1 MMNAPQISGVL
12 KEEFLAEIN
21 AIADWWI
28 AHCQDEQHG
37 GFIGEIDVDNNIDPQ
52 ANKGCILNCR
62 ILWFFSEAALFTGSA
77 NYAAMANRAYHYLT
91 GRFVDRD
98 HGGMLW
104 ELNHKG
110 EVVNGRKQVYA
121 QAFAIYGLSAYF
133 KLTKNDGALKLAR
146 EIYQLLE
153 TRAYDNNSSGYFEA
167 FGRDW
172 SPIQDVRL
180 SKLDLDSPKSMN
192 THLHILEAYTAL
204 QAAAPARDVAA
215 SIKRCLDCFDRY
227 IINKETFHLRMFLS
241 VDWRD
246 ESSSISYGHDI
257 ESSWLL
263 WEAVNI
269 LQDNGLRE
277 YYRDIVIKL
286 ARNCVE
292 QGVGEYHEVRDA
304 YNFKTGTLMKERIWW
319 VQAEGMIGFLN
330 AYQITGEKKFYQAF
344 VNLWE
349 FIKTYQ
355 KDHDHGEWRWLSTLD
370 HPSRGDYKIGF
381 WKAPYHNGRAMM
393 EVCRRLDELSDSKHF

>member
-1 MMNAPQISGVL
+1 
-12 KEEFLAEIN
+12 
-21 AIADWWI
+21 
-28 AHCQDEQHG
+28 
-37 GFIGEIDVDNNIDPQ
+37 
-52 ANKGCILNCR
+52 
-62 ILWFFSEAALFTGSA
+62 
-77 NYAAMANRAYHYLT
+77 
-91 GRFVDRD
+91 
-98 HGGMLW
+98 
-104 ELNHKG
+104 
-110 EVVNGRKQVYA
+110 
-121 QAFAIYGLSAYF
+121 
-133 KLTKNDGALKLAR
+133 KLAR

-167 FGRDW
+167 FARDW

-215 SIKRCLDCFDRY
+215 STKRCLDCFDNL
-227 IINKETFHLRMFLS
+227 IVNKETFHLRMFLS

-269 LQDNGLRE
+269 LQDNDLRE
-277 YYRDIVIKL
+277 YYRDIVIQL

-292 QGVGEYHEVRDA
+292 QGVGEHHEVRDA

-344 VNLWE
+344 VNLWK

-355 KDHDHGEWRWLSTLD
+355 KDHDHGEWSWLSTLD
-370 HPSRGDYKIGF
+370 HPNRGDYKIGF
-381 WKAPYHNGRAMM
+381 WKAPYHNGRAMI